1 MVKSYHPETLE
12 EALKILVETHCIPYA
27 GGTDLMVRYRQGPG
41 LVPNF
46 DRPVMF
52 IGHFPE
58 LTAISEKNGEFSI
71 GACVPYRD
79 IIRHPHTPEILRQA
93 CSLIGAPAIQNLGT
107 MGGNICNASPA
118 GDTLPPL
125 SVLDATLTLRSVSG
139 ERKVSFLSFFTG
151 PGKSI
156 LRDDEL
162 LTCIHF
168 RLPHFTVEGYRKVG
182 TRKANALS
190 KIAFAGF
197 MLKEKD
203 MLSDVRIALGAVA
216 PTIVRSREL
225 ENRLIGQ
232 PVAELAELMPDLL
245 KSYGKLI
252 QPITDQRSDANYRKT
267 VSLRLIKNFVL
278 KEES

>member
-1 MVKSYHPETLE
+1 MVKTYHPETLT
-12 EALKILVETHCIPYA
+12 EALKIRNETHALPYA

-41 LVPNF
+41 LVPAF
-46 DRPVMF
+46 DREVMF
-52 IGHFPE
+52 IGHLPE
-58 LTAISEKNGEFSI
+58 LTKLQEKNGEFAI
-71 GACVPYRD
+71 GACVPYRE
-79 IIRHPHTPEILRQA
+79 IIHHRHTPEILRKA
-93 CSLIGAPAIQNLGT
+93 CSLIGAPAVQNLGT

-125 SVLDATLTLRSVSG
+125 AILDTHLTLQSVSG
-139 ERKVSFLSFFTG
+139 ERQVSLLSFFTG
-151 PGKSI
+151 PGKTI

-162 LTCIHF
+162 LIGIHF
-168 RLPHFTVEGYRKVG
+168 RLPHFTAEGYRKVG

-190 KIAFAGF
+190 KVAFAAF

-203 MLSDVRIALGAVA
+203 MLADIRIALGAVA
-216 PTIVRSREL
+216 PTVVRSREL

-232 PVAELAELMPDLL
+232 PLTDLANLMPDLL
-245 KSYGKLI
+245 ESYGTLI

-267 VSLRLIKNFVL
+267 VSLNLIENFVL

>member
-1 MVKSYHPETLE
+1 MVRSYHPETLE
-12 EALKILVETHCIPYA
+12 EALKILIKTHCIPYA
-27 GGTDLMVRYRQGPG
+27 GGTDLMVRYRRGPG
-41 LVPNF
+41 LVPGF
-46 DRPVMF
+46 DLPVMF
-52 IGHFPE
+52 IGQLPE
-58 LTAISEKNGEFSI
+58 LTTVSEKNGEFSI
-71 GACVPYRD
+71 GACVPYSE

-93 CSLIGAPAIQNLGT
+93 CRLIGAPAIQNLGT
-107 MGGNICNASPA
+107 LGGNICNASPA

-125 SVLDATLTLRSVSG
+125 TALDASLTLRSISG
-139 ERKVSFLSFFTG
+139 EREVSLPSFFTG
-151 PGKSI
+151 PGNTI
-156 LRDDEL
+156 LRNDEL

-203 MLSDVRIALGAVA
+203 MLSDIRIALGAVA
-216 PTIVRSREL
+216 PTVVRSREL

-232 PVAELAELMPDLL
+232 PLTDLAELLPDVLE
-245 KSYGKLI
+245 SYGKLI

-267 VSLRLIKNFVL
+267 VSLRLIENFVL

>member
-1 MVKSYHPETLE
+1 MVKSYRPRNLT
-12 EALKILVETHCIPYA
+12 EALRTLSTTRCIPYA
-27 GGTDLMVRYRQGPG
+27 GGTDLMVRYRRGPG
-41 LVPNF
+41 LVPGF
-46 DRPVMF
+46 DHPLMF
-52 IGHFPE
+52 IGQLPE
-58 LTAISEKNGEFSI
+58 LTEIHERNGELSV
-71 GACVPYRD
+71 GACVPYSE
-79 IIRHPHTPEILRQA
+79 IIRFPYTPKILRQA
-93 CSLIGAPAIQNLGT
+93 CTLIGAPAIQNLGT

-118 GDTLPPL
+118 GDTLPIL
-125 SVLDATLTLRSVSG
+125 AILDARLTLKSVSG
-139 ERKVSFLSFFTG
+139 EREVSFLSFFKG
-151 PGKSI
+151 PGGTI

-168 RLPHFTVEGYRKVG
+168 RLPHFTAEGYRKIG

-197 MLKEKD
+197 LLKEKD
-203 MLSDVRIALGAVA
+203 MLADVRIALGAVA

-232 PVAELAELMPDLL
+232 PVSDLAGLVPDVLD
-245 KSYGKLI
+245 SYAKLI

-267 VSLRLIKNFVL
+267 VSLRLIENFVL